1 MDTQRAMSLPFRFAP
16 ACAVAALL
24 ALTALVAP
32 HLPALAQPQAVV
44 TYDSPIH
51 FGGPFTLTDQD
62 GHARRD
68 TDFRGELM
76 LIYFGNTYC
85 RDICPTELQKM
96 SAVMDILGR
105 KGDAVQ
111 PIFISFDPKRDTP
124 ARLQAYLANF
134 HRRILGLTGNDERIA
149 AVTRAYHVSYDRV
162 ELPGG
167 DYDFDHTS
175 IIFLMGREGQH
186 IDHFGTSFSA
196 SQIADEVENHL

>member
-1 MDTQRAMSLPFRFAP
+1 MPIPFRLLP
-16 ACAVAALL
+16 AHAAAALL
-24 ALTALVAP
+24 TLMVAGALHT
-32 HLPALAQPQAVV
+32 PALAGTAAVV
-44 TYDSPIH
+44 TYDIPIK
-51 FGGPFTLTDQD
+51 FGGPFALIDQH
-62 GHARRD
+62 GRLRRD
-68 TDFRGELM
+68 ADFRGELM

-85 RDICPTELQKM
+85 RDICPTELQKV
-96 SAVMDILGR
+96 SDVMDILGK

-124 ARLQAYLANF
+124 ARLQSYLANF
-134 HRRILGLTGNDERIA
+134 HPRILGLTGNEERIA

-175 IIFLMGREGQH
+175 IIFLMGGDGQH

-196 SQIADEVENHL
+196 RRIAGEVEKHL

>member
-1 MDTQRAMSLPFRFAP
+1 MSQPFRFAP
-16 ACAVAALL
+16 AYAVVALL
-24 ALTALVAP
+24 ALMVVGGP
-32 HLPALAQPQAVV
+32 HAPALANPQVVV
-44 TYDSPIH
+44 TYDNPIK
-51 FGGPFTLTDQD
+51 FGGPFALVDQD
-62 GHARRD
+62 GHPRRD
-68 TDFRGELM
+68 TDLRGKLM

-96 SAVMDILGR
+96 SEVMDLLGR

-124 ARLQAYLANF
+124 ARLKAYLANF
-134 HRRILGLTGNDERIA
+134 HPRILALTGSDERIA

-175 IIFLMGREGQH
+175 LIFLIGRDGQH
-186 IDHFGTSFSA
+186 VDHFGTSFSA
-196 SQIADEVENHL
+196 RQIADEVEKHL